1 MPRQLRF
8 EFDRDQKVYGYEL
21 LDAAGEIIDVTTA
34 DMGNIAIARNLSYVE
49 NNGDAGDAVQVEFL
63 PNAYHRVPV
72 VCSQIAVF
80 TDAEVYSVRLRSDDT
95 ATPQA
100 DVGVTIGE
108 VDSNDT
114 SIASNWTF
122 SRQFAL
128 KQQKEPNVVF
138 VKLLQSSPASDRH
151 VTLPVEADDT
161 RIAKIKSDARLGR
174 NTPLLDVMTLQL
186 GTSALAVTAINILVD
201 GGGYDA
207 LTGNGISGTNAI
219 KVLSIYNQDIDVR
232 RIETEKGI
240 NLIKSDFSATT
251 DFNDYLISLNM
262 ARLAPAELGK
272 LYSDIN
278 VNNAVYDWYRGKVS
292 VTV

>member
-1 MPRQLRF
+1 MARQLRF
-8 EFDRDQKVYGYEL
+8 EFARDQKVYGYEL

-34 DMGNIAIARNLSYVE
+34 DMSNIAIARNLSYVE
-49 NNGDAGDAVQVEFL
+49 NNGDASDAFQIEFL
-63 PNAYHRVPV
+63 PNLYRRVPV
-72 VCSQIAVF
+72 VCSQITVF
-80 TDAEVYSVRLRSDDT
+80 TDVEVYSVRLRSDDT

-100 DVGVTIGE
+100 EVGVTIGE
-108 VDSNDT
+108 VDSSYV
-114 SIASNWTF
+114 SIVSNWIF
-122 SRQFAL
+122 NRQFVL
-128 KQQKEPNVVF
+128 KQQKEPNVIF

-151 VTLPVEADDT
+151 VTLPVEPDDT

-240 NLIKSDFSATT
+240 NLIRSDFSATT

-262 ARLAPAELGK
+262 ARLAPAELSK

-278 VNNAVYDWYRGKVS
+278 INNAVYDWYRGKVS
-292 VTV
+292 ITV

>member
-1 MPRQLRF
+1 MARQLKI
-8 EFDRDQKVYGYEL
+8 EFARDQKVFGYEL
-21 LDAAGEIIDVTTA
+21 LDANGEVIDVA
-34 DMGNIAIARNLSYVE
+34 VGIEGAAIARNLSYVQ
-49 NNGDAGDAVQVEFL
+49 NNGDAGDALQVDFP
-63 PNAYHRVPV
+63 PNAYHRVAV
-72 VCSQIAVF
+72 VCAQICVF
-80 TDAEVYSVRLRSDDT
+80 TDDEVHSVRLRSDDT
-95 ATPQA
+95 TTPQSN
-100 DVGVTIGE
+100 VVVNIGE

-114 SIASNWTF
+114 WLF
-122 SRQFAL
+122 VRDFEL
-128 KQQKEPNVVF
+128 KQQKEPNVIL
-138 VKLLQSSPASDRH
+138 VKLLQSTPASDRH
-151 VTLPVEADDT
+151 VTLPTEGDDT

-207 LTGNGISGTNAI
+207 LTGNGISSTNAI
-219 KVLSIYNQDIDVR
+219 KVLSIYNQEIDVR

-262 ARLAPAELGK
+262 DRLAPAELGK

-278 VNNAVYDWYRGKVS
+278 INNAVYDWYRGKVS